1 MATRIDR
8 SATPGR
14 TGPGTTLNDGL
25 LPKDRS
31 LQLLKRRAR
40 VDPQLVDE
48 SPARFLVGVQGL
60 CLPTRLVQ
68 RGHQTPP
75 QALAERVLRDERLE
89 LSDELGVAPECK
101 VGVDPELHRC
111 QPDLLEPG
119 DRRLGEAFVG
129 ELRERRASP
138 ERQRVA

>member
-1 MATRIDR
+1 M
-8 SATPGR
+8 
-14 TGPGTTLNDGL
+14 
-25 LPKDRS
+25 
-31 LQLLKRRAR
+31 
-40 VDPQLVDE
+40 
-48 SPARFLVGVQGL
+48 
-60 CLPTRLVQ
+60 
-68 RGHQTPP
+68 
-75 QALAERVLRDERLE
+75 LRDERLE

-101 VGVDPELHRC
+101 VGVDPELHCC